1 MLVQVPGDAMP
12 RSRVHIALLLSVL
25 LVTGCTPDPEP
36 TVDPSPSVN
45 QFQSRTALPEA
56 GTTVVDGANAAA
68 LAAATSRAIF
78 QSAPAVVLVAE
89 AAEADLGPASKAA
102 VDLGRASD
110 AAVELGV
117 PLLLTPRPSISAA
130 TPGPAASTDVASPDT
145 GTLAELT
152 RLEARTI
159 LTVGDGA
166 SKWMGTVS
174 TQATV
179 TPLVD
184 SAVGALI
191 PGITPAAPLDQLL
204 VLVQNDSTGAAAA
217 ATARASGARVMV
229 LGSIDPRTS
238 SESIKAIAGESIEHV
253 LAVGGA
259 FGPADRLR
267 RRLTT
272 AATGVELPGGG
283 QVLFP
288 GRRMVALYGHPGDTG
303 LGVLG
308 EQPVDAAIARAKQV
322 AVSYSALVGEP
333 VVPTF
338 EIITTVASSSAGSDG
353 NYSSESSVETIRPW
367 VDAARAA
374 GVYVV
379 LDLQPGHTDFLAQA
393 KLYAELLVQP
403 HVGLA
408 LDPEWRLKPG
418 QVHMVQ
424 IGSVSAEEINQVGQW
439 LAELTRERNLPQKVL
454 MLHQFRL
461 DMISNRAAVVTS
473 YDELMVVIH
482 ADGFGS
488 PGQKFNTWNALHLD
502 APANVW
508 WGWKNFYDE
517 DEPTFTPK
525 ETVAISPAPVFVSYQ

>member
-1 MLVQVPGDAMP
+1 MGD
-12 RSRVHIALLLSVL
+12 L
-25 LVTGCTPDPEP
+25 DP
-36 TVDPSPSVN
+36 
-45 QFQSRTALPEA
+45 
-56 GTTVVDGANAAA
+56 
-68 LAAATSRAIF
+68 
-78 QSAPAVVLVAE
+78 
-89 AAEADLGPASKAA
+89 
-102 VDLGRASD
+102 
-110 AAVELGV
+110 
-117 PLLLTPRPSISAA
+117 
-130 TPGPAASTDVASPDT
+130 

-152 RLEARTI
+152 RLQPRTI
-159 LTVGDGA
+159 VTVGDGA
-166 SKWMGTVS
+166 SKWIATVS

-179 TPLVD
+179 APLVD
-184 SAVGALI
+184 SADGVVIA
-191 PGITPAAPLDQLL
+191 GITPPPALDKLL
-204 VLVQNDSTGAAAA
+204 VLVPNDATAAGAA
-217 ATARASGARVMV
+217 ATARAAGARVLA
-229 LGSIDPRTS
+229 LGNADPRTS
-238 SESIKAIAGESIEHV
+238 SESIKAIAGQQIDHV
-253 LAVGGA
+253 LAVGSA
-259 FGPADRLR
+259 FGPADLLR
-267 RRLTT
+267 RRLAT

-288 GRRMVALYGHPGDTG
+288 GRRMVALYGHPGDTV
-303 LGVLG
+303 LGSLG

-322 AVSYSALVGEP
+322 AASYSALVGEP
-333 VVPTF
+333 VIPTF

-353 NYSSESSVETIRPW
+353 NYSTEVSVEKIRPW

-379 LDLQPGHTDFLAQA
+379 LDLQPGRTDFLTQA

-408 LDPEWRLKPG
+408 LDPEWRLGPAE
-418 QVHMVQ
+418 VHMVQ

-461 DMISNRAAVVTS
+461 DMISNRTAVVTS
-473 YDELMVVIH
+473 YDEIRVVIH

-488 PGQKFNTWNALHLD
+488 PGQKFNTWNALHAN

-517 DEPTFTPK
+517 DKPTFTPQ